1 MMGHHKHEFAV
12 IGLGRFGTAV
22 AQTLVRN
29 GHHVLGIDR
38 DMEIVQ
44 KLAAQLTHVVML
56 DSTNEEALRQ
66 VDIAEFDTVVVAI
79 GTEFESALL
88 TLSALKALNVKRVVC
103 KTLSQRQS
111 DILYKL
117 GADRVIMPEHEA
129 GRRLALDLTIPNM
142 IEHFDIDLNY
152 GISEVVAP
160 TTLCNQS
167 LRQLNLTGRY
177 GINILLIKR
186 GDSVTVS
193 PSADFILLENDLLVI
208 FSSNAQIEAFSQL

>member
-1 MMGHHKHEFAV
+1 MGHIKHEFAI

-22 AQTLVRN
+22 ALTLVKN

-38 DMEIVQ
+38 DLDIVQ
-44 KLAAQLTHVVML
+44 RLASQLTHVVAL
-56 DSTNEEALRQ
+56 DSTDEEALRQ
-66 VDIAEFDTVVVAI
+66 VDITEFGTVVVAI

-88 TLSALKALNVKRVVC
+88 TVATLKSLGVPRIVC

-117 GADRVIMPEHEA
+117 GADRVIMPEYEA

-142 IEHFDIDLNY
+142 IEHFDIDPVY
-152 GISEVVAP
+152 SISEVLIP
-160 TTLCNQS
+160 KSLCNQS
-167 LRQLNLTGRY
+167 LKQLSLNRRF

-186 GDSVTVS
+186 GDDVTIS
-193 PSADFILLENDLLVI
+193 PSADFILLENDLLVL
-208 FSSNAQIEAFSQL
+208 FASNVQIEAFSQL